1 MPAGFLSTLII
12 LNFPERGYLS
22 SEFYIGRV
30 FELQLLVCFSFLL
43 SIPLCFIESK
53 RFEISF
59 KDMISGSLIC
69 TFLCILISY
78 GYGIF
83 PLMLIFYLQWLWIC
97 YFWQK
102 KYIPAFRYSVWLL
115 LGLIC
120 GTIAGSV
127 IAYSVL

>member
-1 MPAGFLSTLII
+1 
-12 LNFPERGYLS
+12 LS

-30 FELQLLVCFSFLL
+30 FELQLLVFFSFLL

-69 TFLCILISY
+69 TLLCILISY

-120 GTIAGSV
+120 GAITGSV
-127 IAYSVL
+127 IVYSALSYLAL